1 MGDRQNGNKPDG
13 RGAVITQRKVLNM
26 LRKTLTVVAAMA
38 AIGAGTVGVA
48 NASTPAP
55 VAFKTVQCNSAGLP
69 AACTPGAGAQLLHGV
84 GGPLAGLAGGN
95 HGLLGG
101 AFGLGGRDRGG
112 RFGFGNGFGGNFGGT
127 FWQRDGVI
135 LPYSQVVSSCG
146 CSGSPVSFGYTEV
159 VDPQQVLVVPEGAV
173 VTGDGSCQSLTS
185 VNWGLPGWNRGV
197 RIFRGGRHF

>member
-26 LRKTLTVVAAMA
+26 LRKTLTIVAAMA

-48 NASTPAP
+48 NAATPAP
-55 VAFKTVQCNSAGLP
+55 TKLATCTATLSVDCIGTGTHLP
-69 AACTPGAGAQLLHGV
+69 
-84 GGPLAGLAGGN
+84 
-95 HGLLGG
+95 
-101 AFGLGGRDRGG
+101 GLGGLGLGG
-112 RFGFGNGFGGNFGGT
+112 LFGGGHGHPGFPGGNFGHGFGGGFGNGFGGNFGGT

-135 LPYSQVVSSCG
+135 LPYNQVVSSCG
-146 CSGSPVSFGYTEV
+146 CSGSPVSLGYTEV

-185 VNWGLPGWNRGV
+185 VNWGLPGWGRGV
-197 RIFRGGRHF
+197 RLFHGHR